1 MGWRLMMGGG
11 VREKG
16 LNLKGWK
23 TFISILMKNV
33 LMHRLLE
40 NLLNEE
46 MMGCQCAKR
55 RVVTTRGWGWGVGIT

>member
-40 NLLNEE
+40 NLNGE

-55 RVVTTRGWGWGVGIT
+55 RMVTTRGWGWGVGIA